1 MGSEAMLALTQSGGM
16 MGEGTMSGM
25 MGGGMLIGWL
35 VPLLVLAGLTVL
47 VVWGIRELTRDRET
61 GNPEED
67 DALAT
72 ARRRYAR
79 GEIDREEF
87 RTLRSDLETA

>member
-1 MGSEAMLALTQSGGM
+1 MAVHATIGLAQSGM
-16 MGEGTMSGM
+16 MGDGMMSGV

-35 VPLLVLAGLTVL
+35 VPLLVLAGLTAL
-47 VVWGIRELTRDRET
+47 VVWAVRKLTGERDGR
-61 GNPEED
+61 NPED

-87 RTLRSDLETA
+87 RTLRTDLETA

>member
-1 MGSEAMLALTQSGGM
+1 MTVHAMIGITQSGM
-16 MGEGTMSGM
+16 MGDGMMSGM

-35 VPLLVLAGLTVL
+35 VTLLVLAGLTAL
-47 VVWGIRELTRDRET
+47 VVWAVGKLTGTRDSR
-61 GNPEED
+61 NPED

-79 GEIDREEF
+79 GEIDRETF
-87 RTLRSDLETA
+87 RTLRSNLETA

>member
-1 MGSEAMLALTQSGGM
+1 MGSEAMLGMTQSGGM
-16 MGEGTMSGM
+16 MG
-25 MGGGMLIGWL
+25 GGMLLGWL

-47 VVWGIRELTRDRET
+47 VVWAIRKLSGDRDS
-61 GNPEED
+61 GSPED
-67 DALAT
+67 DALRT

-87 RTLRSDLETA
+87 ERLREDLSAR

>member
-1 MGSEAMLALTQSGGM
+1 MHAMIGMTQSGM
-16 MGEGTMSGM
+16 MGGGTASGM
-25 MGGGMLIGWL
+25 MGGGMLLGWIA
-35 VPLLVLAGLTVL
+35 PLLILAGLGAL
-47 VVWGIRELTRDRET
+47 VVWTVRKLSGDREVSHRE
-61 GNPEED
+61 N

-87 RTLRSDLETA
+87 HTLRSDLTSG

>member
-1 MGSEAMLALTQSGGM
+1 MTVHATIAMTQSGM
-16 MGEGTMSGM
+16 MGDGMMSGM

-35 VPLLVLAGLTVL
+35 VPLLVLAGLTAL
-47 VVWGIRELTRDRET
+47 VVWAVRELAGHRDDGT
-61 GNPEED
+61 PED
-67 DALAT
+67 GALAT

>member
-1 MGSEAMLALTQSGGM
+1 MFLHATMGITQSGM
-16 MGEGTMSGM
+16 MGSGMMSGM

-35 VPLLVLAGLTVL
+35 VPLLALAGLTAL
-47 VVWGIRELTRDRET
+47 VVWAARKLAGDGDGGR
-61 GNPEED
+61 PVD

-87 RTLRSDLETA
+87 RTLRSDLASG